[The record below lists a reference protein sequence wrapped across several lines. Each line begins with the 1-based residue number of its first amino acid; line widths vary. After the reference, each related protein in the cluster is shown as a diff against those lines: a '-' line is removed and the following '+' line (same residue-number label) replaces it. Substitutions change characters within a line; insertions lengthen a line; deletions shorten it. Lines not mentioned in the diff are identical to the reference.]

1 MDTELCLG
9 LPGGGEL
16 VRDQNKNI
24 KKRGFSETVD
34 LKLNLQSTDEKDQ
47 KMNIN
52 TAKDNSCNKESV
64 KPPAKWGKIGKN
76 YFSQNYF
83 AKETLNFFLNYF
95 LRLGCKS

>member
-52 TAKDNSCNKESV
+52 PAKDNSCNKESV
-64 KPPAKWGKIGKN
+64 KPPAK
-76 YFSQNYF
+76 
-83 AKETLNFFLNYF
+83 
-95 LRLGCKS
+95 